1 MGRVAVTL
9 GLDSVFFQYYRNDGE
24 EGPYFNTAFWRP
36 SVNGV
41 VVEYSQYAANGE
53 SALSQNPYFAGETRL
68 RGCDSIVF
76 RLPILETIENAN
88 IGGIAGFAIRP
99 IVTDYLPTPEPFTLP
114 PKASSSPTEQ
124 E

>member
-1 MGRVAVTL
+1 M
-9 GLDSVFFQYYRNDGE
+9 
-24 EGPYFNTAFWRP
+24 
-36 SVNGV
+36 NGV
-41 VVEYSQYAANGE
+41 VVEYSQYVADGKDE
-53 SALSQNPYFAGETRL
+53 LSQNPYFAVETRL
-68 RGCDSIVF
+68 RGCDSMVF
-76 RLPILETIENAN
+76 RVPILETIENAN